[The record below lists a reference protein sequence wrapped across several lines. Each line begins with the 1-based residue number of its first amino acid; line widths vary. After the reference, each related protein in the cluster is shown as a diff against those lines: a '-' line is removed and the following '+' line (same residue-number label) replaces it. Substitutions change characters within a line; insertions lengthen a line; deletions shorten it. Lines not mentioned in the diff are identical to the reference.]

1 MVQRCMRRCAQKL
14 LKSLFAKAAASLTS
28 SQASQA
34 SSSALHLQCYLAPS
48 SGLFMTTIIRLTGNF
63 CLVPFANISMSL
75 F

>member
-1 MVQRCMRRCAQKL
+1 MVQSCMRRCAQKL

-28 SQASQA
+28 SQA

-48 SGLFMTTIIRLTGNF
+48 SGLFMTTIIRLTGTF
-63 CLVPFANISMSL
+63 CLVPFANISMPL